1 MKKLLSLLLPLA
13 LALSLTACGEKSAD
27 EAARQTP
34 PTLTV
39 TSANACSVT
48 LKSSSYDWTY
58 TQGLQSMTVIA
69 CGAHPLDENCR
80 DITPVLEM
88 PFAVSAAYFYTVTL
102 DFGDNSPDSVSLR
115 CWPSDAWG
123 STGMPSETVT
133 AQRQDNGT
141 FRAELPQSGGIFA
154 VDALWDG
161 SSATYTFCTQAEGSE
176 ELHPG
181 AVLSIGESE
190 DIRKID
196 ISWRSGGVNIYTA
209 EQSAQ
214 ISVKEESAAPLA
226 ESEKMVCAIDG
237 DTLRIRF
244 LGDAYR
250 GSYDGEKHL
259 DVGLPR
265 ELVSAGHFE
274 EIKVETTDAYAYVS
288 ADAQKIE
295 LSTLSGDARV
305 MCANCPEV
313 EIETTSGNAG
323 VVDGTWGKIELS
335 TVSGAIELAGEAEN
349 AEIETASGKVDI
361 AGALGALDFE
371 SVSGNLILATERA
384 LRLDA
389 ETESGSIYL
398 TLPAQDGFTLDYETK
413 SGAFRSALTERE
425 ETLIACGDHEETK
438 KKESGS
444 AALFFSLF
452 LVDCKPRLVEA
463 VGEQLFD
470 VQVLFLVVLVQ
481 AHDLHVGPELVE
493 HLTARTAGVAVVVAA
508 PSDDDALEAPVP
520 LAHGLK
526 RRGALGAVRQAVARI
541 FDVAAGE
548 DRAVLTF
555 ERRAHGEVGIRHI
568 RHVQHG
574 DGLRLEF
581 F

>member
-13 LALSLTACGEKSAD
+13 LALSLAACGEKSAD

-58 TQGLQSMTVIA
+58 PQGLQSMTVIA
-69 CGAHPLDENCR
+69 CGAHPLDETSR

-133 AQRQDNGT
+133 AQRQDDGT
-141 FRAELPQSGGIFA
+141 FRAELPQSDGIFA

-161 SSATYTFCTQAEGSE
+161 SSATYTFCTHAEGAAGYVSE
-176 ELHPG
+176 TFSVEPARVREIEVDWLG
-181 AVLSIGESE
+181 GSVMVVLTDDDSLSF
-190 DIRKID
+190 
-196 ISWRSGGVNIYTA
+196 A
-209 EQSAQ
+209 EMAYQD
-214 ISVKEESAAPLA
+214 VPEEQRLSYAL
-226 ESEKMVCAIDG
+226 DG
-237 DTLRIRF
+237 DTLRIHF
-244 LGDAYR
+244 FGDAYR
-250 GSYDGEKHL
+250 GSYDGEKYL

-274 EIKVETTDAYAYVS
+274 EIKVETTDAYIIVGADVS
-288 ADAQKIE
+288 GRIK
-295 LSTLSGDARV
+295 LSTVGGDARV
-305 MCANCPEV
+305 MGATCPTV
-313 EIETTSGNAG
+313 DIETVNGSVG
-323 VVDGTWGKIELS
+323 VVDGTWGKVELS
-335 TVSGAIELAGEAEN
+335 TVSGAIELAGDAES

-371 SVSGNLILATERA
+371 SVSGDLILATERA

-413 SGAFRSALTERE
+413 SGAFRSTLTERE
-425 ETLIACGDHEETK
+425 GALITCGDHEAYYTVPALDGGAVSELEISTVSGTLTIDTS
-438 KKESGS
+438 SGS
-444 AALFFSLF
+444 N
-452 LVDCKPRLVEA
+452 
-463 VGEQLFD
+463 
-470 VQVLFLVVLVQ
+470 
-481 AHDLHVGPELVE
+481 
-493 HLTARTAGVAVVVAA
+493 
-508 PSDDDALEAPVP
+508 
-520 LAHGLK
+520 
-526 RRGALGAVRQAVARI
+526 
-541 FDVAAGE
+541 
-548 DRAVLTF
+548 
-555 ERRAHGEVGIRHI
+555 
-568 RHVQHG
+568 
-574 DGLRLEF
+574 
-581 F
+581 

>member
-13 LALSLTACGEKSAD
+13 LALSLAACGEKSAD

-58 TQGLQSMTVIA
+58 TQGLQSMTDIA
-69 CGAHPLDENCR
+69 CGAHPLDETSR

-115 CWPSDAWG
+115 CWPS
-123 STGMPSETVT
+123 ETVT

-141 FRAELPQSGGIFA
+141 FRAELPQSDGIFA

-176 ELHPG
+176 KLHPG

-237 DTLRIRF
+237 DTLHIHF

-295 LSTLSGDARV
+295 LSTLRGDARV

-335 TVSGAIELAGEAEN
+335 TVSGAIELAGEVEN

-425 ETLIACGDHEETK
+425 GALITCLDDHATHYSVPALDGGEMSELEISTGSGTLTDRCLLRQQLKRK
-438 KKESGS
+438 KRERQRR
-444 AALFFSLF
+444 SLF
-452 LVDCKPRLVEA
+452 SVISRRL
-463 VGEQLFD
+463 
-470 VQVLFLVVLVQ
+470 Q
-481 AHDLHVGPELVE
+481 ATSG
-493 HLTARTAGVAVVVAA
+493 R
-508 PSDDDALEAPVP
+508 S
-520 LAHGLK
+520 
-526 RRGALGAVRQAVARI
+526 RRGAAL
-541 FDVAAGE
+541 
-548 DRAVLTF
+548 
-555 ERRAHGEVGIRHI
+555 
-568 RHVQHG
+568 
-574 DGLRLEF
+574 
-581 F
+581 

>member
-1 MKKLLSLLLPLA
+1 MKNLLSLRLPLA

-34 PTLTV
+34 PALTV
-39 TSANACSVT
+39 TSANACRVT

-88 PFAVSAAYFYTVTL
+88 PFTASAAYFYTVTL

-115 CWPSDAWG
+115 YWNDACWGDTEAQA
-123 STGMPSETVT
+123 ETLS
-133 AQRQDNGT
+133 AQRQDDGT
-141 FRAELPQSGGIFA
+141 YTVEMIPSVGIFA

-196 ISWRSGGVNIYTA
+196 ISWRSGSVNIYSA

-214 ISVKEESAAPLA
+214 ISVKEESTAPLA

-274 EIKVETTDAYAYVS
+274 EIKVETTDAYTIVGADVS
-288 ADAQKIE
+288 GSIK
-295 LSTLSGDARV
+295 LSTVGGDARV
-305 MCANCPEV
+305 MGATCPTV
-313 EIETTSGNAG
+313 EIETVNGSVG

-349 AEIETASGKVDI
+349 VEIETTSGKVDI

-389 ETESGSIYL
+389 ETASGSIYL
-398 TLPAQDGFTLDYETK
+398 TLPAQDGFTLDYETEK
-413 SGAFRSALTERE
+413 GSFDSALTERE
-425 ETLIACGDHEETK
+425 GTLIACGDRETHYTVPALDGGAVS
-438 KKESGS
+438 ELTIETMSGEVTIGASSSGS
-444 AALFFSLF
+444 N
-452 LVDCKPRLVEA
+452 
-463 VGEQLFD
+463 
-470 VQVLFLVVLVQ
+470 
-481 AHDLHVGPELVE
+481 
-493 HLTARTAGVAVVVAA
+493 
-508 PSDDDALEAPVP
+508 
-520 LAHGLK
+520 
-526 RRGALGAVRQAVARI
+526 
-541 FDVAAGE
+541 
-548 DRAVLTF
+548 
-555 ERRAHGEVGIRHI
+555 
-568 RHVQHG
+568 
-574 DGLRLEF
+574 
-581 F
+581 

>member
-13 LALSLTACGEKSAD
+13 LALSLAACGEKSAD

-48 LKSSSYDWTY
+48 LKSGSYDWTY
-58 TQGLQSMTVIA
+58 PQGLQSMTVIA
-69 CGAHPLDENCR
+69 CGAHPLDETSR

-88 PFAVSAAYFYTVTL
+88 PFTVSAAYFYTVTL
-102 DFGDNSPDSVSLR
+102 DFSDNSPDSVSLR
-115 CWPSDAWG
+115 YWNDACWGDTEAQA
-123 STGMPSETVT
+123 ETLS
-133 AQRQDNGT
+133 AQRQDDGT
-141 FRAELPQSGGIFA
+141 YTVEMIPSVGIFA

-161 SSATYTFCTQAEGSE
+161 SSATYTFCTQAEGGE
-176 ELHPG
+176 ELHTG

-196 ISWRSGGVNIYTA
+196 ISWRSGSVNIYTA

-237 DTLRIRF
+237 DTLRIHF

-288 ADAQKIE
+288 ADVSGSIK
-295 LSTLSGDARV
+295 LSTVGGDARV
-305 MCANCPEV
+305 MGATCPMV
-313 EIETTSGNAG
+313 EIETVNGSVG
-323 VVDGTWGKIELS
+323 VVDGTWARVDIS
-335 TVSGAIELAGEAEN
+335 TLSGAIELAGEAEN

-425 ETLIACGDHEETK
+425 GAFITCLDDHATHYSVPALDGGAVSELTIETMSGEVTIGASS
-438 KKESGS
+438 SGS
-444 AALFFSLF
+444 N
-452 LVDCKPRLVEA
+452 
-463 VGEQLFD
+463 
-470 VQVLFLVVLVQ
+470 
-481 AHDLHVGPELVE
+481 
-493 HLTARTAGVAVVVAA
+493 
-508 PSDDDALEAPVP
+508 
-520 LAHGLK
+520 
-526 RRGALGAVRQAVARI
+526 
-541 FDVAAGE
+541 
-548 DRAVLTF
+548 
-555 ERRAHGEVGIRHI
+555 
-568 RHVQHG
+568 
-574 DGLRLEF
+574 
-581 F
+581 

>member
-1 MKKLLSLLLPLA
+1 MKKLLSILLPLA
-13 LALSLTACGEKSAD
+13 LALSLAACGEKSTD

-39 TSANACSVT
+39 TGANACSVI

-58 TQGLQSMTVIA
+58 PQGLQSMTVIA
-69 CGAHPLDENCR
+69 CGAHPLDETYR

-123 STGMPSETVT
+123 STGLPSETVT

-141 FRAELPQSGGIFA
+141 FRAELPQSDGIFA

-181 AVLSIGESE
+181 AVLSIGESQ

-196 ISWRSGGVNIYTA
+196 ISWRSGGVNIYAA

-214 ISVKEESAAPLA
+214 ISVKEESTAPLA

-250 GSYDGEKHL
+250 GSYDGEKYL
-259 DVGLPR
+259 DVGLPA
-265 ELVSAGHFE
+265 ELVNAGHFE
-274 EIKVETTDAYAYVS
+274 KIEVETTDAYAYVS
-288 ADAQKIE
+288 ADAQKID
-295 LSTLSGDARV
+295 LSTVGGDARV
-305 MCANCPEV
+305 MCASCPAV
-313 EIETTSGNAG
+313 EIETVSGSVG
-323 VVDGTWGKIELS
+323 VVDGTWARVDIS
-335 TVSGAIELAGEAEN
+335 TLSGAIELAGEAEN

-361 AGALGALDFE
+361 AGALDFE

-425 ETLIACGDHEETK
+425 GALIACGDRETHYTVPAL
-438 KKESGS
+438 EGGEMSELTIETMSGTLTIEASSSGS
-444 AALFFSLF
+444 N
-452 LVDCKPRLVEA
+452 
-463 VGEQLFD
+463 
-470 VQVLFLVVLVQ
+470 
-481 AHDLHVGPELVE
+481 
-493 HLTARTAGVAVVVAA
+493 
-508 PSDDDALEAPVP
+508 
-520 LAHGLK
+520 
-526 RRGALGAVRQAVARI
+526 
-541 FDVAAGE
+541 
-548 DRAVLTF
+548 
-555 ERRAHGEVGIRHI
+555 
-568 RHVQHG
+568 
-574 DGLRLEF
+574 
-581 F
+581 

>member
-13 LALSLTACGEKSAD
+13 LALSLAACGEKSAD

-69 CGAHPLDENCR
+69 CGAHPLDETSR

-88 PFAVSAAYFYTVTL
+88 PFTVSAAYFYTVTL

-141 FRAELPQSGGIFA
+141 FRAELPQSDGIFA

-196 ISWRSGGVNIYTA
+196 ISWLSGGVSVQAVGQTSQITVQEEATTA
-209 EQSAQ
+209 LT
-214 ISVKEESAAPLA
+214 EE
-226 ESEKMVCAIDG
+226 EKLVCAVNG

-244 LGDAYR
+244 MSDAR
-250 GSYDGEKHL
+250 RDSFEGEKFL
-259 DVGLPR
+259 TVSLPW
-265 ELVSAGHFE
+265 ELVKNAHFE
-274 EIKVETTDAYAYVS
+274 EIDIETTSAYAYVS
-288 ADAQKIE
+288 ADAQKIK
-295 LSTLSGDARV
+295 LSTVGGDARV

-323 VVDGTWGKIELS
+323 VVDGTWAKVDIS
-335 TVSGAIELAGEAEN
+335 TVSGAIELAGEAES

-371 SVSGNLILATERA
+371 SVSGDLILATERA

-413 SGAFRSALTERE
+413 SGAFRSVLTERE
-425 ETLIACGDHEETK
+425 GALITCLDDHATHYSVPAIDGDTVSELTIETMSGEVTIGAPS
-438 KKESGS
+438 SGS
-444 AALFFSLF
+444 N
-452 LVDCKPRLVEA
+452 
-463 VGEQLFD
+463 
-470 VQVLFLVVLVQ
+470 
-481 AHDLHVGPELVE
+481 
-493 HLTARTAGVAVVVAA
+493 
-508 PSDDDALEAPVP
+508 
-520 LAHGLK
+520 
-526 RRGALGAVRQAVARI
+526 
-541 FDVAAGE
+541 
-548 DRAVLTF
+548 
-555 ERRAHGEVGIRHI
+555 
-568 RHVQHG
+568 
-574 DGLRLEF
+574 
-581 F
+581 